1 MRLILE
7 ETSFKF
13 NNRHMVLLWEQKWQS
28 LFPSYIWRTLKNGCL
43 RSAHTNLDLVWKRFI
58 DDTSPCG
65 SLLLKQKF
73 NLPSL
78 THSIPLLTCE
88 MSPENAVFLDTEVF
102 KGPRFSTLKFLDVR
116 THFKQTE
123 TFPYTHFSCCHPI
136 NTKRGFIKGESLR
149 LLKTNSIKANFEKFK
164 RDFEVRLY
172 SRGYPDTLVRNTL
185 ATIQFS
191 DKTTAIRPKKK
202 EMSSYRSLQ
211 PTTRLNRI
219 SKGFSW
225 NIGTG
230 FKVNQTFLPF
240 SNNLRLYLTKRK
252 DP

>member
-1 MRLILE
+1 MGTKMAVAFSIIYMADFEERL
-7 ETSFKF
+7 
-13 NNRHMVLLWEQKWQS
+13 
-28 LFPSYIWRTLKNGCL
+28 LKA
-43 RSAHTNLDLVWKRFI
+43 SPHKPLVWKRFI
-58 DDTSPCG
+58 DDIF
-65 SLLLKQKF
+65 SLWVTLKAEVTKF
-73 NLPSL
+73 VNFANSFHP
-78 THSIPLLTCE
+78 TIKFTCE

-149 LLKTNSIKANFEKFK
+149 LLRTNSIKANFEKFK

-219 SKGFSW
+219 SKGFS
-225 NIGTG
+225 
-230 FKVNQTFLPF
+230 
-240 SNNLRLYLTKRK
+240 
-252 DP
+252 